1 MLASNFLHRRWLA
14 FLVFYRH
21 YSKCSPFLSC
31 MKVPQRQGLRLAVT
45 VKPTVEM
52 QQDAVN

>member
-31 MKVPQRQGLRLAVT
+31 MKVPQRKGLRLAVT